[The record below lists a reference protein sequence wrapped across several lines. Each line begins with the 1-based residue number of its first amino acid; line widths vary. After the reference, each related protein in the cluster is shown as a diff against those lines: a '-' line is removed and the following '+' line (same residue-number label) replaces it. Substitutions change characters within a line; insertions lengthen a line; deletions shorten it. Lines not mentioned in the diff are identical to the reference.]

1 MVIDHI
7 CFAVKDVNEAI
18 SYWQNVFGY
27 RQQTEIVTNTRQRV
41 NVVFLVKEDSVTVK
55 LIEPLD
61 DNSALI
67 DAVRRGGGF
76 HHLCFQCDDI
86 DIEMAELR
94 AKGLRTLVPPQ
105 PGEAF
110 GNHEIA
116 FMRARYGLNFEL
128 IDTDERAG
136 LL

>member
-67 DAVRRGGGF
+67 DVVRRGGGF
-76 HHLCFQCDDI
+76 HHLCFRCDDI

-128 IDTDERAG
+128 TDTDERAG